1 MIPWRRGSFCEPNR
15 SKYDLMRRFTGV
27 REDLAEWNR
36 LSVKV
41 GRGVICRFDRAGA
54 VFYRRCKE
62 GKAPGC
68 PRFKPR
74 HRPEPVG
81 TLVTAGQ
88 GRSPTAVL
96 RQEPSPFHRAPR
108 SALRWWSCEWFAL
121 LWEPRCMWW

>member
-74 HRPEPVG
+74 HRWCSIEIPDPTPSMVSRARYRPEPVG

-96 RQEPSPFHRAPR
+96 RQEPSPFHHLHARR
-108 SALRWWSCEWFAL
+108 
-121 LWEPRCMWW
+121 